1 MASDLKL
8 RGVGPFCYTHLEYE
22 TVLARSQAAEMWKVV
37 IDIGQ
42 TNHESVL

>member
-22 TVLARSQAAEMWKVV
+22 TVLARSQAAEVWKALK
-37 IDIGQ
+37 IFSQLPAIGQ
-42 TNHESVL
+42 